1 MKVLVLATHN
11 FYLERGTP
19 IATDLLLRAFSEMG
33 FETHALVY
41 PSGEERAYPGV
52 TIHRCGGPKALREV
66 GPGFSPKKLALD
78 VWFYAAARKLVKQLK
93 PDVVHANEESVFMAR
108 WMKLWGGRPYVYDM
122 DSSLAQQLV
131 EKHGVLKVL
140 APVFNGME
148 GWAVRGAEAVAAVCP
163 ALTELAERR
172 GGKRVLTVHDVS
184 QMSAEDFVP
193 TGEVR
198 EKLALGD
205 APGVVYVGN
214 LEPYQGVELLVDS
227 MVEATCRVPEGKLVV
242 AGGKPAS
249 IEKLRARAEAKG
261 VGGAVH
267 FLGRWPLAKLGSLLA
282 EFEVVASPRVRGVN
296 TPMKVFPYLHS
307 GRALL
312 ATDLPTHRQSLSDA
326 VACLAPPEP
335 EAFGAALGELWADPG
350 RRERL
355 GAAGRAFI
363 EAEHT
368 YPAHLRRIRELYEGL
383 SSYAGDP

>member
-1 MKVLVLATHN
+1 MKVLVLAPHN

-33 FETHALVY
+33 VETHALVY
-41 PSGEERAYPGV
+41 PSGEERSYPGV

-78 VWFYAAARKLVKQLK
+78 AWFYASARKLVKQLR

-108 WMKLWGGRPYVYDM
+108 WMKLWGGRRYVYDM

-131 EKHGVLKVL
+131 EKHGVLKVC
-140 APVFNGME
+140 APVFNAME
-148 GWAVRGAEAVAAVCP
+148 RWAIRGAEAVAAVCP
-163 ALTELAERR
+163 ALTDLAER
-172 GGKRVLTVHDVS
+172 GGAKRVLTVHDVS
-184 QMSAEDFVP
+184 QMTPADFEP

-198 EKLALGD
+198 AKLGIGD

-214 LEPYQGVELLVDS
+214 LEPYQGVELLIES
-227 MVEATCRVPEGKLVV
+227 MVEATRVVPQGQLVI
-242 AGGKPAS
+242 AGGKPAG
-249 IEKLRARAEAKG
+249 IEKLKALADSLG
-261 VGGAVH
+261 VGASVH
-267 FLGRWPLAKLGSLLA
+267 FLGRWPLDKLGSLLG

-312 ATDLPTHRQSLSDA
+312 ATDLPTHRQSMGED

-335 EAFGAALGELWADPG
+335 LAFGAALAKLWSDPALRAG
-350 RRERL
+350 L
-355 GAAGRAFI
+355 GQAGRAMI

-368 YPAHLRRIRELYEGL
+368 YPAHVQRVRALYDGL
-383 SSYAGDP
+383 KPYADV